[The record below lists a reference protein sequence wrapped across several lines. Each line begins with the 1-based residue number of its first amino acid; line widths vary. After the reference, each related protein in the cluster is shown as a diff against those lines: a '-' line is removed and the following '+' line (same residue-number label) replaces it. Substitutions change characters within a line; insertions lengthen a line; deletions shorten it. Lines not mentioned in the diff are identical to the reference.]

1 MGLHS
6 ARLCVSLEALAWC
19 FGATAAPV
27 APADKTKPVSAAD
40 KLRHE
45 LDQLITI
52 DINEQPLNLAVN
64 QLREQ
69 THLNFVLD
77 KFTLL
82 QLGID
87 PDMVPVSAKLK
98 DVKLRSAL
106 RTIFGPYNLSYAIIG
121 DTVLITTDEMAIYRQ
136 MRQRVNVDLEG
147 IEFATG
153 VKQLARETA
162 TNLVIDPRVAKEAQG
177 KITLQIEDVPLDT
190 AVRLMSEMVGLKPV
204 KVGNTLFICS
214 KTTARDLREE
224 EPTPMPGMPGMPG
237 GPGGP
242 PVPGVLV
249 PGMGGGG
256 NGQGGFNLTIPLGKL
271 EAVKE
276 ERKVAPGADPLVPP
290 PPPPSDR

>member
-6 ARLCVSLEALAWC
+6 ARLGVALAALAWG
-19 FGATAAPV
+19 FGAAAAPV
-27 APADKTKPVSAAD
+27 APADKNKPVSAAD

-45 LDQLITI
+45 LDQVITLEI
-52 DINEQPLNLAVN
+52 TDQPLNLAVN

-69 THLNFVLD
+69 THINFVLD
-77 KFTLL
+77 KFTL
-82 QLGID
+82 QQMGID
-87 PDMVPVSAKLK
+87 PEMLPVSAKLK

-106 RTIFGPYNLSYAIIG
+106 RTVFGPYNLSFAIIG

-147 IEFATG
+147 VEFATG

-224 EPTPMPGMPGMPG
+224 EPAPMPGMPGMPG

-249 PGMGGGG
+249 PGMGGAG

-276 ERKVAPGADPLVPP
+276 ERKVVPPNADPVV

>member
-6 ARLCVSLEALAWC
+6 ARLGVALAALAWG
-19 FGATAAPV
+19 FGAFGAVAAPV
-27 APADKTKPVSAAD
+27 APADKNKPVSAAD

-45 LDQLITI
+45 LDQVITLEI
-52 DINEQPLNLAVN
+52 TDQPLNLAVN

-69 THLNFVLD
+69 THINFVLD
-77 KFTLL
+77 KFTL
-82 QLGID
+82 QQMGID
-87 PDMVPVSAKLK
+87 PEMLPVSVKLK

-106 RTIFGPYNLSYAIIG
+106 RTVFSPYNLSYAIIG
-121 DTVLITTDEMAIYRQ
+121 DTVLISTDEMTIYRQ
-136 MRQRVNVDLEG
+136 LRQRVNVDLESV
-147 IEFATG
+147 EFATG

-224 EPTPMPGMPGMPG
+224 EPTPMPGMPG

-242 PVPGVLV
+242 PVPGVL
-249 PGMGGGG
+249 PGMGGAG

-276 ERKVAPGADPLVPP
+276 ERKVVPPVADPLAPP
-290 PPPPSDR
+290 PPPDR